1 MADLAGIEVFVKVVE
16 LAGISAAARATG
28 LAKSSVSR
36 EIARL
41 EARLGVRLL
50 QRSTRALKLTEAGAE
65 YYARCVAIVAEA
77 QAAERAVS
85 QAARA
90 PRGLLRVTAT
100 VGFGTHYLAPL
111 VIEYMAAHPEVR
123 LELHLLDRRVN
134 LIEEGFD
141 LAIRMGALED
151 STLTARRLG
160 TVERALCAHPDYLAR
175 RGVPRL
181 PEDLRRH
188 ACLSI
193 DAEQRQW
200 TLGGTTVTVPWHLAC
215 NHVEVVRE
223 AALAGAGLAL
233 LPRFLVAADLA
244 AGRLVQVLPGARPKP
259 TTFYALYPYGRQLPL
274 SARLFLDMLLR
285 RFGPDAP
292 LRLPQQR

>member
-16 LAGISAAARATG
+16 LAGISAAARAAG

-50 QRSTRALKLTEAGAE
+50 QRNTRALKLTEAGAE
-65 YYARCVAIVAEA
+65 YYARCAVIVAEA
-77 QAAERAVS
+77 EAAERAVS
-85 QAARA
+85 QVAQA

-100 VGFGTHYLAPL
+100 VGFGARYLAPL
-111 VIEYMAAHPEVR
+111 MVDYMAAYPDVR
-123 LELHLLDRRVN
+123 VELQLLDRRGN

-141 LAIRMGALED
+141 LAGRRGTLED
-151 STLTARRLG
+151 SALIARRLG
-160 TVERALCAHPDYLAR
+160 TIERVLCAHPGYLAR
-175 RGVPRL
+175 RGAPQL

-188 ACLSI
+188 ACLSV
-193 DAEQRQW
+193 DAEQRHW
-200 TLGGTTVTVPWHLAC
+200 TLGGTTVTVPWYLAC
-215 NHVEVVRE
+215 NQVEVVRE

-233 LPRFLVAADLA
+233 LPRFLVADDLA
-244 AGRLVQVLPGARPKP
+244 AGRLVQALAGARPEP
-259 TTFYALYPYGRQLPL
+259 ATFYALHPYGKQLPL
-274 SARLFLDMLLR
+274 SARLFMDTLLK

-292 LRLPQQR
+292 PG